1 MTYFTDPV
9 GNALSVPVAS
19 SLIGFSSDL
28 KKAYDAGTPE
38 QQSILTLNAIRKNI
52 TSLKDLDNWMKFG
65 GVDVMQGASDAI
77 GTSNPEYTTSQG
89 LAK

>member
-1 MTYFTDPV
+1 MAEEKAKDTMKWTFGGMMTYFTDPV

-38 QQSILTLNAIRKNI
+38 QQSILAVNAIRKNI
-52 TSLKDLDNWMKFG
+52 TILKDLDNWMKF
-65 GVDVMQGASDAI
+65 
-77 GTSNPEYTTSQG
+77 
-89 LAK
+89 